1 MGNPARSFF
10 SHGLRTLT
18 LLAFAA
24 VCMFAAAPRGWI
36 LAGTNPT
43 SYESGLDSQ
52 VSYSAHPT
60 AFLKSTAPHIEGFGT
75 LMQEF
80 RADHYLGKRVSF
92 SAFVKTQNAAG
103 WAGLWMRIDKGA
115 TQLAFDN
122 MQNRPIKGTT
132 DWQKYD
138 VVLDVPQDATGIFF
152 GVLLGGTGEVWIS
165 NVKFEAVGLD
175 VPTTSLTPPTS
186 PAEPTNLNFEN

>member
-1 MGNPARSFF
+1 MGHGLRSF
-10 SHGLRTLT
+10 SSYGLRTLT

-24 VCMFAAAPRGWI
+24 ICAFAATPRGWV
-36 LAGTNPT
+36 LAGSNPT
-43 SYESGLDSQ
+43 SYESGIDAQLSHGG
-52 VSYSAHPT
+52 HPA
-60 AFLKSTAPHIEGFGT
+60 AFLKSTVTRIDGFGT

-80 RADHYLGKRVSF
+80 RADHYVGKRVRF
-92 SAFVKTQNAAG
+92 SAFVKTQDASG
-103 WAGLWMRIDKGA
+103 WAGLWMRIDKGP

-132 DWQKYD
+132 DWRKYD

-152 GVLLGGTGEVWIS
+152 GILLGGTGQVWIS

-175 VPTTSLTPPTS
+175 VPTTSLAPPMS
-186 PAEPTNLNFEN
+186 SAEPTNLNFKN

>member
-1 MGNPARSFF
+1 MGHRSRSFS
-10 SHGLRTLT
+10 SHGLRTLAP
-18 LLAFAA
+18 LAVTVVCVFA
-24 VCMFAAAPRGWI
+24 VTPRGWM
-36 LAGTNPT
+36 LAGSNPT
-43 SYESGLDSQ
+43 SYESGIDAQISC
-52 VSYSAHPT
+52 SGHPA
-60 AFLKSTAPHIEGFGT
+60 AFLKSTATHIDGFGT

-80 RADHYLGKRVSF
+80 RADHYVGKRVRF
-92 SAFVKTQNAAG
+92 SAFVKTQDASG

-138 VVLDVPQDATGIFF
+138 VVLDVPQDATGVFF

-165 NVKFEAVGLD
+165 NVKFEAVGPD
-175 VPTTSLTPPTS
+175 VPTTSTPPPMLS
-186 PAEPTNLNFEN
+186 AEPTNLNFEN